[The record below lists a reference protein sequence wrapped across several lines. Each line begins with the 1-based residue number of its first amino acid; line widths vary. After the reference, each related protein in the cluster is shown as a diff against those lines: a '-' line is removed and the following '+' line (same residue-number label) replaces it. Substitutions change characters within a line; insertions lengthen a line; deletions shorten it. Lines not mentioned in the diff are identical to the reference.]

1 MKRVTR
7 IPVQADSMLIQAVR
21 LFDELRQRG
30 TDAALIVPDAVAAD
44 AVKKALSLTDKHV
57 LNASMPRH
65 PHWIIRR
72 VFPVYVIAD
81 EAQCADAV
89 HRIFPGEGQF
99 IHLLASRQKTFANAH
114 VYAFT
119 EAKAR
124 HQHRHRVTTDTRQ
137 DPPSVLGPSCGDLTH
152 GHCAPRS
159 FTS

>member
-1 MKRVTR
+1 
-7 IPVQADSMLIQAVR
+7 MLIQATR
-21 LFDELRQRG
+21 FFDELRQRG

-81 EAQCADAV
+81 EAQCADEV

-99 IHLLASRQKTFANAH
+99 MSLLTSRQKTFADAH

-124 HQHRHRVTTDTRQ
+124 HQHRDCVTTDTRQ
-137 DPPSVLGPSCGDLTH
+137 PPYRLWVPPAGI
-152 GHCAPRS
+152 
-159 FTS
+159 